1 MVTRISKTFNELK
14 LESQTGLITYLTAGF
29 PNQDLCL
36 KIINELSKSGSDLI
50 EIGMPFSDPMAEGP
64 IIQNSSKLSLDN
76 GHTMELTFELI
87 NKFRKNNTKT
97 PIILM
102 GYYNPI
108 YQYGNE
114 NFISRCLNDGV
125 DGLIVVDLPPEH
137 DSELCDL
144 TTEIDL
150 DFIRLATPTTDKKRL
165 NTVLN
170 KSSGFL
176 YYVSVMGITG
186 TKEPDLELLKKQV
199 INLRKATDIP
209 IGVGFGIK
217 RPDQAKKISEF
228 SDAIVVGSSLIEKII
243 NNYKNNN
250 EDDVLLEISEYI
262 KSLKAVI

>member
-1 MVTRISKTFNELK
+1 MSRIEAKFADLKSKKESAFVTFLMAGDPTIKESHTIFKK
-14 LESQTGLITYLTAGF
+14 LPKLGVDI
-29 PNQDLCL
+29 
-36 KIINELSKSGSDLI
+36 I
-50 EIGMPFSDPMAEGP
+50 EIGMPFTDPMADG
-64 IIQNSSKLSLDN
+64 ILIQKAGQRSLSNETNLNNIFDLVREIRKQDN
-76 GHTMELTFELI
+76 KI
-87 NKFRKNNTKT
+87 

-199 INLRKATDIP
+199 INLRKETDIP

-228 SDAIVVGSSLIEKII
+228 SDAIVVGSSLIEKIMI
-243 NNYKNNN
+243 NYKNNN